1 MNFGTRCRRK
11 ENHPHKAELMDYERY
26 YGEPVVRAG
35 ARERHAHA
43 ASASV
48 S

>member
-1 MNFGTRCRRK
+1 MWHLHLHR
-11 ENHPHKAELMDYERY
+11 AVLMDYERY